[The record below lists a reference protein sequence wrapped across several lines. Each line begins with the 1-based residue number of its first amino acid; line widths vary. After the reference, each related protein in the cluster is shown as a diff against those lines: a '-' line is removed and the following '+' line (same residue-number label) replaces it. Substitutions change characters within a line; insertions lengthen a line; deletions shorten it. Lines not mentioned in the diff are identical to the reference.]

1 MKLNEILLAIFAL
14 IIFVFKS
21 ITFSEQPSVDVIST
35 NTNYT
40 INYTYDGKIINDNL
54 CEIFADTPLIQD
66 GNINIDYFLACDN
79 VVNEQF
85 ELSYIDLASLVEKT
99 ALSLSTIDIKSE
111 ITKIE
116 VFGTG
121 NHAKIKLNVEIDIK
135 KQNFLTKLAGLKGS
149 KVNAVFCFDTD
160 IEKKNVQVTFNAEG
174 IKITPFLMKIAC
186 KYIFNTNDWES
197 FIQNASN
204 KLFWG
209 IGKASE
215 FKKEGIVYN

>member
-1 MKLNEILLAIFAL
+1 MKILSP
-14 IIFVFKS
+14 S
-21 ITFSEQPSVDVIST
+21 I
-35 NTNYT
+35 
-40 INYTYDGKIINDNL
+40 
-54 CEIFADTPLIQD
+54 
-66 GNINIDYFLACDN
+66 
-79 VVNEQF
+79 
-85 ELSYIDLASLVEKT
+85 LASDMLN
-99 ALSLSTIDIKSE
+99 IGSE

-116 VFGTG
+116 VFGSEK
-121 NHAKIKLNVEIDIK
+121 HAKIKFNVEIDIK

-215 FKKEGIVYN
+215 FKNEGIVYN